1 MSGLRAINPPGWAR
15 PKGYSNAIVG
25 RGTIVMVAGQIGWNA
40 AQQFESDDF
49 VAQLRQALANTVAV
63 LAAAGAKPEHVA
75 RMTWYV
81 TDKREYLDHLPE
93 IGRCYRDIIGRH
105 YPAMAL
111 VEVAALVED
120 RARIEIETT
129 ALVPDAEDAPG

>member
-25 RGTIVMVAGQIGWNA
+25 RGTFVLVAGQIGWNA

-49 VAQLRQALANTVAV
+49 IAQLRQALVNTVEV
-63 LAAAGAKPEHVA
+63 LAAAGAKPDHVA

-81 TDKREYLDHLPE
+81 TDKRRYLARLSE
-93 IGRCYRDIIGRH
+93 VGAAWRDIMGRTF
-105 YPAMAL
+105 PAMTL
-111 VEVAALVED
+111 LEVAGLVED
-120 RARIEIETT
+120 RALVEIEST
-129 ALVPDAEDAPG
+129 AIVPDAAA

>member
-1 MSGLRAINPPGWAR
+1 MSDLRAINPPGWAR

-81 TDKREYLDHLPE
+81 TDRQRYLARIAEVGAAWRE
-93 IGRCYRDIIGRH
+93 IMGRSF
-105 YPAMAL
+105 PAMTL
-111 VEVAALVED
+111 LEVSGLVED
-120 RARIEIETT
+120 RALVEIEST
-129 ALVPDAEDAPG
+129 AIVPDAAA

>member
-15 PKGYSNAIVG
+15 PKGYSNAVIG
-25 RGTIVMVAGQIGWNA
+25 RGTVVMVAGQIGWNA

-49 VAQLRQALANTVAV
+49 IAQLRQALTNTVEV

-81 TDKREYLDHLPE
+81 TDKKRYLAHITE
-93 IGRCYRDIIGRH
+93 VGAAWRDIMGRIF
-105 YPAMAL
+105 PAMTLLEVSGL
-111 VEVAALVED
+111 VEGRAL
-120 RARIEIETT
+120 IEIEST
-129 ALVPDAEDAPG
+129 AIIPDTAA

>member
-15 PKGYSNAIVG
+15 PKGYSNAVVG

-40 AQQFESDDF
+40 QQQFETDHF
-49 VAQLRQALANTVAV
+49 VAQLRQALSNTVAV

-81 TDKREYLDHLPE
+81 TDKRRYLAE
-93 IGRCYRDIIGRH
+93 MAEVGAAWRDIMGRT
-105 YPAMAL
+105 YPAMTL
-111 VEVAALVED
+111 LEVSALVED
-120 RARIEIETT
+120 RALIEIEST
-129 ALVPDAEDAPG
+129 AIIPDTAA

>member
-15 PKGYSNAIVG
+15 PKGYSNAVVG

-40 AQQFESDDF
+40 QQQFETDDF
-49 VAQLRQALANTVAV
+49 VSQLRQALSNTVEV

-81 TDKREYLDHLPE
+81 TDKRRYLAE
-93 IGRCYRDIIGRH
+93 IAEVGAAWRDIMGRT
-105 YPAMAL
+105 YPAMTL
-111 VEVAALVED
+111 LEVSALVED
-120 RARIEIETT
+120 RALIEIEST
-129 ALVPDAEDAPG
+129 AIIPDAAA

>member
-1 MSGLRAINPPGWAR
+1 MSDLRAINPPGWAR
-15 PKGYSNAIVG
+15 LKGYSNAIVG

-81 TDKREYLDHLPE
+81 TDRQRYLARIAEVGAAWRE
-93 IGRCYRDIIGRH
+93 IMGRSF
-105 YPAMAL
+105 PAMTL
-111 VEVAALVED
+111 LEVSGLVED
-120 RARIEIETT
+120 RALIEIEST
-129 ALVPDAEDAPG
+129 AIVPDAVA